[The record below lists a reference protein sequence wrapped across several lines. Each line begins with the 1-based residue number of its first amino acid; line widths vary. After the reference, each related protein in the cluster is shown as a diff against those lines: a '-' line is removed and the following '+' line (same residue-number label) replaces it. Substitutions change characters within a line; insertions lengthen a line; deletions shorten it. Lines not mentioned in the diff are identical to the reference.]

1 MKFIMKEK
9 TNQNLQ
15 LDKKKNK
22 AERINILLLI
32 YYTN

>member
-15 LDKKKNK
+15 LDKKNK